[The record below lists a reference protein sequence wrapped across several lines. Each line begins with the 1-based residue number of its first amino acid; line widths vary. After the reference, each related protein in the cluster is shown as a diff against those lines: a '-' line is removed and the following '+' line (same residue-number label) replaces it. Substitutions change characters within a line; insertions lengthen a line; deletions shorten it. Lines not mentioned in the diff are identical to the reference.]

1 MSHLHHLGSSVNAA
15 GVVPLRPDRPRLG
28 LMALLLLAAMPV
40 RLPTEV
46 PLLGSVSVLDLF
58 LFLASWT
65 LVLDLPLRP
74 LNWGYSSVVSL
85 MAVPAVASLLSVVW
99 SGDPVTSVK
108 AALAYLEG
116 LVAYLFVVRE
126 LEGLTPTRVIRYI
139 GRYALLLTI
148 PAVLLLLHVPGFAPY
163 EPGLS
168 QSSGSYISY
177 YTRLSHPVLGRSNNL
192 AAALAIFVPPLLY
205 WGHTRRQSS
214 ASIVG
219 FITLIAVAA
228 TLSRGLFL
236 AAFIAG
242 LAYLLLLRRT
252 SAAPRRSVVG
262 KLIGVM
268 IGLFVAAVAL
278 YQLNPPTREFFAGRL
293 SGTNIDLRVNLYD
306 EAFRRILDRP
316 LLGYGADAAGSSDVA
331 LTVDVHNTYVQQ
343 VLNFGLPLGIV
354 VGLAIAALP
363 IPFLLRRR
371 IHPIAGAIGFAVL
384 IEVVSF
390 CFESSFEGT
399 VIRVILYL
407 SLGLLTGLLKAAEV
421 EAEAI
426 PSTKTSRPASRKTP
440 ERGT

>member
-1 MSHLHHLGSSVNAA
+1 VSQLHAVALSVNAT
-15 GVVPLRPDRPRLG
+15 GVTPLRPDRPRLG

-40 RLPTEV
+40 RLPIEV
-46 PLLGSVSVLDLF
+46 PLVGSVSVLDLF
-58 LFLASWT
+58 LFLACWT
-65 LVLDLPLRP
+65 FVLDLPLRS
-74 LNWGYSSVVSL
+74 LNRGYSSLMSL
-85 MAVPAVASLLSVVW
+85 MALPVVASLVSVAW
-99 SGDPVTSVK
+99 SVHPVTSVK

-126 LEGLTPTRVIRYI
+126 LEGLSPARVITYI
-139 GRYALLLTI
+139 ARFAVLLTI

-168 QSSGSYISY
+168 QSSGNYISY

-192 AAALAIFVPPLLY
+192 GAALAIFIPPLLY
-205 WGHTRRQSS
+205 WGHTRRQLS

-219 FITLIAVAA
+219 FITIVAVAA

-236 AAFIAG
+236 AAFFAG
-242 LAYLLLLRRT
+242 LVYLLLLRRT

-262 KLIGVM
+262 KLIVVM
-268 IGLFVAAVAL
+268 IGLLAAPVAL
-278 YQLNPPTREFFAGRL
+278 YQLNPPTREYFAGRL
-293 SGTNIDLRVNLYD
+293 SGANVDLRVNLYE

-316 LLGYGADAAGSSDVA
+316 VMGYGADSSDVILNA
-331 LTVDVHNTYVQQ
+331 DVHNTYLQQ
-343 VLNFGLPLGIV
+343 VLNFGLPLGVV

-371 IHPIAGAIGFAVL
+371 IHPIAGAIGFAVS

-399 VIRVILYL
+399 VLRVIVYL
-407 SLGLLTGLLKAAEV
+407 SLGLLTGLLTAAQ
-421 EAEAI
+421 AEA
-426 PSTKTSRPASRKTP
+426 TALTETSRPVSRKIT
-440 ERGT
+440 EQEAR